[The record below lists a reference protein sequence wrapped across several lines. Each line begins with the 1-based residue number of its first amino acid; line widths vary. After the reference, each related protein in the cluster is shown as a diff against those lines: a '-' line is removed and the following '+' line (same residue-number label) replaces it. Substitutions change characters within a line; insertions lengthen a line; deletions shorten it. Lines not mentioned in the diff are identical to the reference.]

1 MTHLDYPHVMDTGR
15 LQIAVSAKTSWQQ
28 WRGRGGDGWW
38 TLTMLPGARPPEPHL
53 DVQQRVRD
61 VEPGV
66 EVRDVIGAGC
76 LQSCVLNS
84 AI

>member
-1 MTHLDYPHVMDTGR
+1 
-15 LQIAVSAKTSWQQ
+15 
-28 WRGRGGDGWW
+28 
-38 TLTMLPGARPPEPHL
+38 MLPGARPPEPHL